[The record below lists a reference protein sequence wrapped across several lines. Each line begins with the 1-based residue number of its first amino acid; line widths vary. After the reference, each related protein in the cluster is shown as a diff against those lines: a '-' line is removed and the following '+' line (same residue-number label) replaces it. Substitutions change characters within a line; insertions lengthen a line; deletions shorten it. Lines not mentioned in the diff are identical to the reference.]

1 MRVVRVVR
9 VLRVGCARVRCAVS
23 VLWSGDVGGCSGRA
37 CAARHGVAR
46 PGSAAGRRMS
56 AAHVR
61 ERGVQ
66 REGGRETRR
75 ALFPELGVE
84 GRVLIQ

>member
-1 MRVVRVVR
+1 M
-9 VLRVGCARVRCAVS
+9 LRVGRARVRCAVS
-23 VLWSGDVGGCSGRA
+23 VLWSGDVGGE
-37 CAARHGVAR
+37 VF
-46 PGSAAGRRMS
+46 GSCVRSWVAGRRMS

-61 ERGVQ
+61 ERGGQ
-66 REGGRETRR
+66 REDRRETRR